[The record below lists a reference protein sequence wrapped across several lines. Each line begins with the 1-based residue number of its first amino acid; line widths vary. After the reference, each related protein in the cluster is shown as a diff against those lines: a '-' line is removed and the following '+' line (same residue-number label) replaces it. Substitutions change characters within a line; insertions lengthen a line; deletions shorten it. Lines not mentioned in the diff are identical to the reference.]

1 MRYLFGS
8 IVAATSLIALTAC
21 STHSPDAAST
31 SSDGSP
37 SGVTVTLLTH
47 DSFALSERLIDD
59 LKTETGITLDIVT
72 SGDAGNLVAS
82 SILTA
87 GSPSG
92 DVMFGVDNTLV
103 TRAQA
108 AGVFEPYT
116 SPELT
121 NVIPELKT
129 DTASGQVTPI
139 DYGDVCINIADDW
152 FLENNVEPP
161 TSLDDLIRPEYRGL
175 LVVQD
180 PATSSPGLAF
190 LLATIARYPD
200 AWQEYWESLRGN
212 DVKIVNSWT
221 DAYYGEFTPSGGD
234 RPLVVSYAT
243 SPPAEIVFADEP
255 KPKKP
260 STSVLTDGCYRQVE
274 YAAILAGTDQT
285 QAAAQVI
292 DWLLTEPVQSDIP
305 LTMFVFPA
313 RANVPVPDVFS
324 QFAAVVPQPLQLPA
338 SEVEAN
344 LSDWLETWTAVM
356 GR

>member
-1 MRYLFGS
+1 MRYLLRS
-8 IVAATSLIALTAC
+8 MVVATGLIALGAC
-21 STHSPDAAST
+21 STAAQDASSSSPDDSRQ
-31 SSDGSP
+31 D
-37 SGVTVTLLTH
+37 VTVTLLTH
-47 DSFALSERLIDD
+47 DSFALSEQLIED

-92 DVMFGVDNTLV
+92 DVLFGVDNTLV

-116 SPELT
+116 SPELA
-121 NVIPELKT
+121 NVIPELQG

-152 FLENNVEPP
+152 FNENEVAPP
-161 TSLDDLIRPEYRGL
+161 SSLDDLIKPEYRGL

-200 AWQEYWESLRGN
+200 SWQAYWESLRDN
-212 DVKIVNSWT
+212 DVKVVNSWT

-243 SPPAEIVFADEP
+243 SPPAEIVFADDP

-274 YAAILAGTDQT
+274 YAGLLAGTDQT

-324 QFAAVVPQPLQLPA
+324 QFAAVVPEPLQLPA
-338 SEVEAN
+338 GEVEAN

-356 GR
+356 DR